1 MDTYNSF
8 RRAFRHGTVAN
19 CQIRMEMSICGLYI
33 ETEATAEE
41 AAELWLATYV
51 LIRMRFVPS
60 VAGALLR

>member
-1 MDTYNSF
+1 
-8 RRAFRHGTVAN
+8 
-19 CQIRMEMSICGLYI
+19 MSICGLYI